1 MLSELKKTGGE
12 GAIRTPD
19 TALDRITVSQ
29 TRILECFLTREQLA
43 AELGKS
49 LRTIDRW
56 EVRRIGPPRVIVG
69 RTIWCRAE
77 SVRSWLRVANGTRG
91 AAVAKTQRAPAAQ
104 ESAMIGGTTTERN
117 FLNRMLLS
125 PPFVGKS
132 GDCARRRSLSM

>member
-19 TALDRITVSQ
+19 TALDRITGSQ
-29 TRILECFLTREQLA
+29 PHILEGFLTREQLA

-69 RTIWCRAE
+69 RTIWYRAE
-77 SVRSWLRVANGTRG
+77 SVRSWLESCERHKGCRRG
-91 AAVAKTQRAPAAQ
+91 
-104 ESAMIGGTTTERN
+104 
-117 FLNRMLLS
+117 
-125 PPFVGKS
+125 
-132 GDCARRRSLSM
+132 